1 MKEIKNVY
9 GSAQQ
14 AKPLIITSDTVYIH
28 TDIQRVTIDAEID
41 NPPELYQYNEIQYEK
56 DEFLELIVNKN
67 QELEDQITDTQLALT
82 EIYEVLAA
90 DTDNNT
96 DVGSTDTDNTDAA
109 EDPEASDA
117 KN

>member
-28 TDIQRVTIDAEID
+28 TDIQRVTIEATAEMD

-90 DTDNNT
+90 DMDNNT
-96 DVGSTDTDNTDAA
+96 DVESTDTDNT
-109 EDPEASDA
+109 EDPEVLDA